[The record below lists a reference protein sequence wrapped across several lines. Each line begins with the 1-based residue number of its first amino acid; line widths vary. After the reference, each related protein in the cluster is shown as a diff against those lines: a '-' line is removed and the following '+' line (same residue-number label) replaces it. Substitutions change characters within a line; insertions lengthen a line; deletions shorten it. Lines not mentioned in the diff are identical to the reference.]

1 MGKLIGLLGRKR
13 VGKDTVADYLINNYN
28 FTKHAFAHPI
38 KEILKIMFDFSEH
51 QLNIDKEKIDDR
63 WGISPRI
70 AMQQFGTDFV
80 RDDICKYI
88 PNIKNNLYGETLWIK
103 LFRIWYEKN
112 KDKDIIISDVRFL
125 DEIEVIKSLGGII
138 IKINRDTNQ
147 VDNHKSESKI
157 DTYDKKLID
166 HEIDNNSNLND
177 LYSQTNNII
186 NNISF

>member
-38 KEILKIMFDFSEH
+38 KEILKIMFDFTES
-51 QLNIDKEKIDDR
+51 QLNNDKEKIDDR

-80 RDDICKYI
+80 RDNICKYI
-88 PNIKNNLYGETLWIK
+88 PNIKNNLNDETLWIK

-112 KDKDIIISDVRFL
+112 KEKDIIISDVRFL
-125 DEIEVIKSLGGII
+125 DEIEVIKSLGGKI

-147 VDNHKSESKI
+147 IDNHKSECNI
-157 DTYDKKLID
+157 ENYDKKLID
-166 HEIDNNSNLND
+166 YQIDNNSTLNN
-177 LYSQTNNII
+177 LYSQTNTII
-186 NNISF
+186 NNIKI